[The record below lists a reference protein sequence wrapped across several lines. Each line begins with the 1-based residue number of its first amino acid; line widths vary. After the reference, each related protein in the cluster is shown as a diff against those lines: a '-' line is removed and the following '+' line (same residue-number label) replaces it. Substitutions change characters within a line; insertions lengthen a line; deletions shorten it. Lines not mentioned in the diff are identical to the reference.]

1 VVFKKYKRILMIK
14 LKLLIILVILFVNS
28 ICAQTFSGNIKDF
41 VSSENLENVLIEITD
56 INSNEK
62 DTLFSDYYG
71 NWSFTLTSIKKIQF
85 PNTFR
90 VQQNFPNPFNPS
102 TNITFNI
109 GESEKISISVHDIL
123 GRVMDQ
129 KEFTLQKGSYKIKYD
144 AKGSAG
150 IYFYTISTSKHSI
163 TKKMIQLDGSNGR
176 GLTDLQSINY
186 RSSSKLAKPNEK
198 NIAIIFSKFAYVN
211 DTLNTTINGGENF
224 ENVLE
229 TLHSNSILVDLH
241 NDILERI
248 FMEDPNYHI
257 GNFNSKFETDIPR
270 LKIGGVDLQFF
281 AAWVSPTTYE
291 GKYYQTAVDLIERLK
306 YEAMIN
312 SDNLVVTNNSESTLN
327 AINESKIAAVI
338 GVEGGHTIENS
349 IDKLVQLYNMGMR
362 YLTITW
368 NNSTNW
374 AVSAS
379 DSRTNTVGLSEFGK
393 NVIRKMDSLGVIID
407 VSHVGI
413 KTISDILEVTKNPIM
428 ATHSGVRAIKNSS
441 RNLYDNQI
449 KAIANSGGVIGIV
462 FYPTFIGDAD
472 NDGDSDIADVIAHID
487 YIVNLVGVDYV
498 AIGSDFDGTSGYL
511 VEGLSDVTKY
521 PVLTMALLKHG
532 YTHAQ
537 IRKILGE
544 NFLRIFKQ
552 VCK

>member
-1 VVFKKYKRILMIK
+1 MNKTISILAVILM
-14 LKLLIILVILFVNS
+14 LFNPLN
-28 ICAQTFSGNIKDF
+28 AQTFTGNVKDLITNQ
-41 VSSENLENVLIEITD
+41 NLQNVLVEVTEI
-56 INSNEK
+56 NFEAK
-62 DTLFSDYYG
+62 DTIYTDSNG
-71 NWSFTLTSIKKIQF
+71 NWNYTLTSVNQSQL
-85 PNTFR
+85 PSTFE
-90 VQQNFPNPFNPS
+90 VSQNYPNPFNPS

-109 GESEKISISVHDIL
+109 GESEKVSISVHDIL
-123 GRVMDQ
+123 GRVIDQ

-176 GLTDLQSINY
+176 GLADLQSINY

-281 AAWVSPTTYE
+281 AAWVNPTAYA
-291 GKYYQTAVDLIERLK
+291 GKYFQTTLDLIERLN
-306 YEAMIN
+306 YETFIN
-312 SDNLVVTNNSESTLN
+312 LNEITLTTNYESSLN
-327 AINESKIAAVI
+327 EINQNKIAAVI
-338 GVEGGHTIENS
+338 GVEGGHSIENS
-349 IDKLVQLYNMGMR
+349 IEKLTQLYNMGMR

-368 NNSTNW
+368 NNSTEW

-379 DSRTNTVGLSEFGK
+379 DSSSSTVGLSEFGK
-393 NVIRKMDSLGVIID
+393 DVIRKMDSLGIIID
-407 VSHVGI
+407 VSHTGI
-413 KTISDILEVTKNPIM
+413 KTISDILEITQNPII

-449 KAIANSGGVIGIV
+449 KDIANSGGVIGIV
-462 FYPTFIGDAD
+462 FYPPFIGDAD
-472 NDGDSDIADVIAHID
+472 SDGDSDIADVIAHID
-487 YIVNLVGVDYV
+487 YIVNLVGIDFV
-498 AIGSDFDGTSGYL
+498 AIGSDFDGTNGYL
-511 VEGLSDVTKY
+511 VEGLSNVTKY
-521 PVLTMALLKHG
+521 PYLTLALLERG
-532 YTHAQ
+532 YTHNQ

-544 NFLRIFKQ
+544 NFLRVFKQ